1 MVKIKRMGYIIE
13 FCSNIVHVFLA
24 LHTVYWA
31 TSLIILHLPIY
42 YMELFIRNLETMFV
56 IKVSKFWIIFG
67 KELVAKKS

>member
-1 MVKIKRMGYIIE
+1 MVKIKKNGYIIE

-31 TSLIILHLPIY
+31 TILIISHLPIY
-42 YMELFIRNLETMFV
+42 MELFLRNLETIPG

-67 KELVAKKS
+67 KEVVAKKS